1 MKMIS
6 YIDWNGTMEELEKND
21 KAIEAAAK
29 KHGIKYMGRMAPHNQ
44 KYHWAYFFE
53 GDSFEN
59 WMKMA
64 ASLPRDYSKVSHQ
77 VIEYFT

>member
-1 MKMIS
+1 
-6 YIDWNGTMEELEKND
+6 
-21 KAIEAAAK
+21 
-29 KHGIKYMGRMAPHNQ
+29 MGRMAPHNQ

-64 ASLPRDYSKVSHQ
+64 ASVPRDYSKISHQ